1 MVAKSALTPNSTT
14 ERMALALPGRV
25 KAAAPRRILLQ
36 PYLFLAPAIILVVC
50 VSLYPI
56 LFAIRRSLYET
67 RYMEL
72 GTFIGFENYR
82 DFLFEGAGWNSLVNS
97 LVYCAGSL
105 VIALP
110 LGFGLALVLNQPL
123 PYRSLIRT
131 LLILPWIVS
140 QTIVA
145 LLWSWMLNP
154 DYGPVNYAL
163 SGFVDAHFSVYGDP
177 NLAMFGVILANSWQ
191 SYPLA
196 LILML
201 AALQGIPQDVIEA
214 ARIDGASRW
223 MTFWRITLPLV
234 RPTLLI
240 TTIILSLHNF
250 NMLTLI
256 FTLTGGGPVG
266 ATETLSVRLFN
277 EAFVFNNLGFASMI
291 GVLIAVLN
299 VVFSLGYIRL
309 LRQDN

>member
-1 MVAKSALTPNSTT
+1 MRASPPPAKPA
-14 ERMALALPGRV
+14 AGRRFFV
-25 KAAAPRRILLQ
+25 Q
-36 PYLFLAPAIILVVC
+36 PYLFLAPAILLVVC

-56 LFAIRRSLYET
+56 LFAVRRSLYET
-67 RYMEL
+67 RYMAL
-72 GTFIGFENYR
+72 GKFIGIENYWE
-82 DFLFEGAGWNSLVNS
+82 FLVEGTGWNSLVNS

-105 VIALP
+105 LIALP

-123 PYRSLIRT
+123 PCRALIRT

-154 DYGPVNYAL
+154 DYGPLNYAI
-163 SGFVDAHFSVYGDP
+163 SKFADVHFSVFGDP
-177 NLAMFGVILANSWQ
+177 DLAMIGVIVANAWQ

-196 LILML
+196 LILIL
-201 AALQGIPQDVIEA
+201 AALQGIPQEVIEA
-214 ARIDGASRW
+214 ARIDGAGRW
-223 MTFWRITLPLV
+223 MSFWRITLPMV
-234 RPTLLI
+234 RSTLMI
-240 TTIILSLHNF
+240 TTIMLSLHNF

-266 ATETLSVRLFN
+266 ATETLAVRLFN

-291 GVLIAVLN
+291 GILIAVLN
-299 VVFSLGYIRL
+299 IVFSLGYIRM
-309 LRQDN
+309 LRQEN